1 MKKRAFYVALL
12 AAAQV
17 VVPGAAVAEA
27 AEQLE
32 QRLKL
37 LEEAVKQQ
45 EQIILEQQR
54 ILDEQQEKLS
64 AIDAKQLELTRG
76 AGARQSQPATP
87 PTPQPSAPGP
97 ATQGTGQSDAP
108 PAGPPDQ
115 PVGEAPEEERPEI
128 TVISDYG
135 GVLTPTGT
143 LVVEPSLDYSH
154 SNVNRLTFRGIEL
167 QETVLIGVIE
177 ASDADRDLFS
187 PALTLRYGLF
197 ENFEL
202 EAKVPYVLRD
212 DRISFLIP
220 QAMAPDIERTETLD
234 GNGLGDIE
242 IAAHYQITNSS
253 PFVVGNL
260 RFKTRTGDGPF
271 DVKRDDF
278 GIEEE
283 LPTGSGFYALEPS
296 LTVLF
301 PTDPVVLFASLS
313 YQVNFE
319 DDVDT
324 QIGEVRVRDVDPGD
338 AIGVAF
344 GMGFSVNDEFS
355 FSLGYKHHYIF
366 GTETEIV
373 SPPPGGKRTE
383 KSNSLQVGSAL
394 FGMGYRVSEDVG
406 VNLDLEVGATDDAP
420 DMRVLLR
427 VPIAISLF

>member
-1 MKKRAFYVALL
+1 MKEWGRCAALL
-12 AAAQV
+12 AAVQMV
-17 VVPGAAVAEA
+17 IPSAAKAET
-27 AEQLE
+27 AEE
-32 QRLKL
+32 IERRLMV
-37 LEEAVKQQ
+37 LEETVEQQ
-45 EQIILEQQR
+45 QQTIIEQQR
-54 ILDEQQEKLS
+54 MLDQQQEMLS
-64 AIDAKQLELTRG
+64 TIDARQLEMKRG
-76 AGARQSQPATP
+76 AGVKQSQPAP
-87 PTPQPSAPGP
+87 PPSGSEP
-97 ATQGTGQSDAP
+97 QGTGQPGAP
-108 PAGPPDQ
+108 PQQ

-128 TVISDYG
+128 AIISDYG

-143 LVVEPSLDYSH
+143 LVVEPSLDYAH

-177 ASDADRDLFS
+177 ASDADRDYFS
-187 PALTLRYGLF
+187 PAITLRYGLF

-202 EAKVPYVLRD
+202 EAKVPYVLRH

-220 QAMAPDIERTETLD
+220 QAMAPDIERTDTLD
-234 GNGLGDIE
+234 GDGLGDIE
-242 IAAHYQITNSS
+242 FAAHYQITNSS

-278 GIEEE
+278 GIEED

-319 DDVDT
+319 DDVNT
-324 QIGEVRVRDVDPGD
+324 QIGDVRVRDVDPGD

-344 GMGFSVNDEFS
+344 GMGFSVNDNFS

-373 SPPPGGKRTE
+373 PPPPGGKRTE
-383 KSNSLQVGSAL
+383 KSNSLHVGSAL

>member
-1 MKKRAFYVALL
+1 MTRRARYLALL
-12 AAAQV
+12 TAAQV
-17 VVPGAAVAEA
+17 IVPSAVMADSAE
-27 AEQLE
+27 ELE
-32 QRLKL
+32 RRLKL
-37 LEEAVKQQ
+37 LEQAVKQQ
-45 EQIILEQQR
+45 QQIIVEQQR
-54 ILDEQQEKLS
+54 LLDQQQQKLS

-76 AGARQSQPATP
+76 AGTRQSQ
-87 PTPQPSAPGP
+87 PTPQPSVPAPAPQGSTDEP
-97 ATQGTGQSDAP
+97 ASASMPTP
-108 PAGPPDQ
+108 EQ

-197 ENFEL
+197 DGFEV
-202 EAKVPYVLRD
+202 EAKVPYVMRD
-212 DRISFLIP
+212 DRLSFLIP
-220 QAMAPDIERTETLD
+220 QVDAPDVERTEKLD
-234 GNGLGDIE
+234 ADGLGDIE
-242 IAAHYQITNSS
+242 VAAHYQITNTS
-253 PFVVGNL
+253 PFLVGNL
-260 RFKTRTGDGPF
+260 RFKTTTGEGPF
-271 DVKRDDF
+271 DVKRDSF

-319 DDVDT
+319 DDVNE

-338 AIGVAF
+338 AVGVAL

-355 FSLGYKHHYIF
+355 FNLGYKHHYIF
-366 GTETEIV
+366 GTKTEV
-373 SPPPGGKRTE
+373 VPPPPADKRTE
-383 KSNSLQVGSAL
+383 KSNSLHVGSLL
-394 FGMGYRVSEDVG
+394 FGMGYRVSDDVG

-420 DMRVLLR
+420 DMRALFR
-427 VPIAISLF
+427 VPIAVSLF

>member
-1 MKKRAFYVALL
+1 MKEWAFYVALL
-12 AAAQV
+12 AAAQM
-17 VVPGAAVAEA
+17 VVPGTAVAEA

-32 QRLKL
+32 QRLKI

-45 EQIILEQQR
+45 QQIILEQQR
-54 ILDEQQEKLS
+54 VLDEQQQKLS

-76 AGARQSQPATP
+76 AGVRQSQPA
-87 PTPQPSAPGP
+87 PTPTQPGAPAAAP
-97 ATQGTGQSDAP
+97 QGTAQPGTPGASP
-108 PAGPPDQ
+108 PAQ
-115 PVGEAPEEERPEI
+115 PVGEGPEEERPEI

-167 QETVLIGVIE
+167 QDTVLIGVIE

-187 PALTLRYGLF
+187 PAVTLRYGAF
-197 ENFEL
+197 DRFEL
-202 EAKVPYVLRD
+202 EAKVPYVMRD

-220 QAMAPDIERTETLD
+220 QAMAPDIERTDTLD

-242 IAAHYQITNSS
+242 IAGHYQITRTA
-253 PFVVGNL
+253 PFLVGNL
-260 RFKTRTGDGPF
+260 RFKTRTGEGPF
-271 DVKRDDF
+271 DIDRDDF

-319 DDVDT
+319 DDVNE
-324 QIGEVRVRDVDPGD
+324 QIGDVRVRDVDPGD
-338 AIGVAF
+338 AVGVAF

-366 GTETEIV
+366 GTETEIIA
-373 SPPPGGKRTE
+373 PDPAGTRTE
-383 KSNSLQVGSAL
+383 ESNSLHVGSAL

-406 VNLDLEVGATDDAP
+406 VNLDLELGATDDAP

-427 VPIAISLF
+427 VPVAISLF